1 MKEEMNNKNRLKII
15 FRPFLPE
22 TNSSSSH
29 SLVITQGTP
38 YILPGNPLWDVP
50 TDPLT
55 GKLKIA
61 GYASFGRGA
70 GVYNSVYS
78 KIQYTAAAL
87 CYWSRTERAS
97 HEGLLRL
104 ERIIKDITG
113 IPGVTWEWIPDYYK
127 RLFTA
132 YQDPREFM
140 KYGEE
145 EEFGWPD
152 VDHEGTD
159 RFPEVLES
167 DQTIADF
174 IFSPTSVLYTG
185 DDGGSPSVQF
195 FGRTEPKAILHVEI
209 PEPIG
214 RIYLLL
220 YKWPC
225 NVLSEIGDVL
235 GRGPLDSVVFEK
247 GSTPWEYIVRG
258 KDARDRDRILLDNP
272 SGSGPKVEQDQGRFY
287 FAGTNYFNLFRDFPL
302 DEKLY
307 WFSPA
312 LPGYVDGIRNANY
325 SLPDAM
331 KDHPDLWLG
340 IPWSVTILELGG
352 IKV

>member
-159 RFPEVLES
+159 RFPEVLEQPLKRIT
-167 DQTIADF
+167 DAIIIADNCLVKFF
-174 IFSPTSVLYTG
+174 IFHFL
-185 DDGGSPSVQF
+185 
-195 FGRTEPKAILHVEI
+195 L
-209 PEPIG
+209 PIRRNRYQEG
-214 RIYLLL
+214 HKKIILLL
-220 YKWPC
+220 QK
-225 NVLSEIGDVL
+225 
-235 GRGPLDSVVFEK
+235 
-247 GSTPWEYIVRG
+247 
-258 KDARDRDRILLDNP
+258 
-272 SGSGPKVEQDQGRFY
+272 
-287 FAGTNYFNLFRDFPL
+287 
-302 DEKLY
+302 
-307 WFSPA
+307 A
-312 LPGYVDGIRNANY
+312 L
-325 SLPDAM
+325 
-331 KDHPDLWLG
+331 
-340 IPWSVTILELGG
+340 
-352 IKV
+352 